1 VRTCYYNQRTFQ
13 LKINAMK
20 NKTFKII
27 LKSVLSLLLV
37 VVIALASYVAYLFI
51 DYDRIE
57 DDIALN
63 ITDNTHAFV
72 PIEKELKIV
81 SYNIGF
87 CAYTQDFS
95 FFMDGGEMSRAKS
108 KESVN
113 EVLDGIDTLLKKE
126 DAEIVLLQEVDEDA
140 DRSHHVDERAFLTK
154 SATDYDCVFATNFDS
169 AYLFYPFNKPHGK
182 SLSGLLTLSKFDI
195 YESTRRSLPVETS
208 VMKIVDLDRC
218 YSVSRLKTQ
227 SDKELILYT
236 VHLSAYTSDGTIATE
251 QLKMLTDD
259 MEAEYSKG
267 NYIICGGDFNKDLLQ
282 NSGEIFGVSG
292 EEYTWAQ
299 AFPTQTLEGTGLSLV
314 APFNK
319 ENPVATC
326 RNTDEA
332 YKEEGQ
338 FNVTLDGFIVSDNI
352 SVSHSDVIDT
362 KFMYSDH
369 DPVYMNFTLKK

>member
-1 VRTCYYNQRTFQ
+1 M
-13 LKINAMK
+13 KI
-20 NKTFKII
+20 KTFKII
-27 LKSVLSLLLV
+27 LKAVLSLLLV
-37 VVIALASYVAYLFI
+37 VVIVLASYVAYLFI

-57 DDIALN
+57 DNVALEIA
-63 ITDNTHAFV
+63 DNTDAFV
-72 PIEKELKIV
+72 PIGKELKMI

-108 KESVN
+108 EESVN
-113 EVLDGIDTLLKKE
+113 EVLFGIDSLLKE
-126 DAEIVLLQEVDEDA
+126 ENADIMLLEEVDEDA
-140 DRSHHVDERAFLTK
+140 DRSHHVDQRAYFTK
-154 SATDYDCVFATNFDS
+154 SFSEYDSLFATNFDS
-169 AYLFYPFNKPHGK
+169 AYLFYPFTKPHGK

-227 SDKELILYT
+227 SEKELVLYT
-236 VHLSAYTSDGTIATE
+236 VHLSAYTSDGTIATQ
-251 QLKMLTDD
+251 QLKMLVDD
-259 MEAEYSKG
+259 MKREYSEG
-267 NYIICGGDFNKDLLQ
+267 NYVVCGGDFNKDLLQ

-299 AFPTQTLEGTGLSLV
+299 AFPTTMLENTGLSLV
-314 APFNK
+314 APFDK
-319 ENPVATC
+319 KSPVATC
-326 RNTDEA
+326 RNTDEV

-338 FNVTLDGFIVSDNI
+338 FNVTLDGFIVSDNVA
-352 SVSHSDVIDT
+352 VSHSDVIDT

-369 DPVYMNFTLKK
+369 NPVYMNFTLEK